1 MKFVF
6 VTIVFNTPV
15 PIMSL
20 SYNLSFVL
28 LGISIAIY
36 IINATALNNVILNY
50 VIASIGLAE
59 IFFYLF
65 TWSYEKTRESP
76 KGKAMWRMFH
86 MSSSL
91 GTIIVFSMYAW
102 QLTRDYIDYINVTK
116 WYIVMFAMMYSYIG
130 VFVVMMTMTQTVS
143 VYDESR
149 KQTSSQ
155 KEEINEPL
163 PHTFPENL

>member
-1 MKFVF
+1 
-6 VTIVFNTPV
+6 
-15 PIMSL
+15 
-20 SYNLSFVL
+20 
-28 LGISIAIY
+28 
-36 IINATALNNVILNY
+36 
-50 VIASIGLAE
+50 
-59 IFFYLF
+59 
-65 TWSYEKTRESP
+65 
-76 KGKAMWRMFH
+76 
-86 MSSSL
+86 
-91 GTIIVFSMYAW
+91 MYAW